1 MEPVFEI
8 DQRVKVV
15 HDMLGDYFLDSEGVI
30 KDITYKEKEN
40 EFVYGLVVIKP
51 GKNLSMYN
59 ETTIYY
65 FVQGELELV
74 RENDYEV

>member
-15 HDMLGDYFLDSEGVI
+15 HDMLGDYFLGSEGII

-40 EFVYGLVVIKP
+40 EFVYGLVIIKA

-65 FVQGELELV
+65 FVQGELELI
-74 RENDYEV
+74 